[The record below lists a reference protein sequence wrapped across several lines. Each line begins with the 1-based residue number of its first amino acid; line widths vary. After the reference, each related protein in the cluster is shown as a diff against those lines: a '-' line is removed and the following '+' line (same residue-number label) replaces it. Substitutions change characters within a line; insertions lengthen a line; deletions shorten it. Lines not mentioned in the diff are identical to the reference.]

1 MSHTVMSFR
10 RVLSCSR
17 WDLEEGHP
25 KTMVASLLLVAARNG
40 FRKVGRG
47 WTLKEVVVFG

>member
-17 WDLEEGHP
+17 WDLEEGLP
-25 KTMVASLLLVAARNG
+25 KTMVASLLLVAAGNG

-47 WTLKEVVVFG
+47 GTLKEVVVFG